1 MLMESVWLGSSRGTR
16 ISQVSDEASSA
27 PLEAGATTDIL
38 GRTAAGAGWTVGW
51 RMATRL
57 LGLLS
62 TLILTRLLMPSDFGL
77 IALGSSFVVAL
88 DAVSTLGIEDALVR
102 EKAPGRELYDT
113 GFTLNLIRSA
123 STGAILAAC
132 ALPTANFFRE
142 PRLADVLL
150 ALALG
155 TIAGG
160 LTNIGIVDFRRDF
173 SFDKEFRL
181 LIVPRLAGVLT
192 TVAAALLTRSYLALI
207 AGILT
212 SRGLAVMLSYA
223 MHPYRPRLS
232 LRAWRHLAG
241 FSVWTW
247 ALGTAALIRDRGD
260 GFLIGW
266 SLDAAQV
273 GIYSVGTEIADL
285 PTTELVAPLGRACF
299 SGFAAARHA
308 GEESGQTYLRV
319 VAVVTLLTFPIAV
332 GISLLADPVVKL
344 AFGSQWL
351 EAIPVVQVAA
361 LFCSTTVF
369 GQISNVLF
377 GAHAMLRSLFVITLA
392 GMMLRVVL
400 LIVLLPHYGILGAAF
415 AAGISMLC
423 EYAVYVELTLR
434 RFGLRLSDLWR
445 RIWRPLVATVVM
457 AASLHVLGLGW
468 NAASGDAASLACGIV
483 IAAGLGAGIY
493 VSTMGALW
501 CAAACPAGA
510 ETDALLFAKK
520 LFRRNRRLGDQ
531 ASPG

>member
-1 MLMESVWLGSSRGTR
+1 MTR
-16 ISQVSDEASSA
+16 ISQSSKAASPA
-27 PLEAGATTDIL
+27 PLEAEATTNIL

-88 DAVSTLGIEDALVR
+88 DAVSALGIEDALVR
-102 EKAPGRELYDT
+102 EKAPDRELYDT

-123 STGAILAAC
+123 LTGTILAAS
-132 ALPTANFFRE
+132 AWPTANFFRE

-155 TIAGG
+155 TVASG
-160 LTNIGIVDFRRDF
+160 LTNIGIVDFRRNF

-181 LIVPRLAGVLT
+181 LILPRLAGVLT
-192 TVAAALLTRSYLALI
+192 TVVAAVLMRSYLALI

-212 SRGLAVMLSYA
+212 SRSLAIILSYV

-247 ALGTAALIRDRGD
+247 ALGTAALVRDRGD

-266 SLDAAQV
+266 SLDATQV
-273 GIYSVGTEIADL
+273 GIYSIGTEIADL

-308 GEESGQTYLRV
+308 GEDSGQTYLRV
-319 VAVVTLLTFPIAV
+319 VAFVTLLTFPIAV
-332 GISLLADPVVKL
+332 GISLLADPIVRL
-344 AFGSQWL
+344 AFGQKWL
-351 EAIPVVQVAA
+351 EAILIIQVTA

-392 GMMLRVVL
+392 GMTLRVVL
-400 LIVLLPHYGILGAAF
+400 LIVLLPRYGILGAVF
-415 AAGISMLC
+415 AAGIPMLC
-423 EYAVYVELTLR
+423 EYAIYVELTLR
-434 RFGLRLSDLWR
+434 RFELRLSDLGR

-457 AASLHVLGLGW
+457 AASLYALGLGW
-468 NAASGDAASLACGIV
+468 TATSGDALALACGIV
-483 IAAGLGAGIY
+483 VAAGLGAGIY
-493 VSTMGALW
+493 VLTLGALW
-501 CAAACPAGA
+501 FAASCPAGA
-510 ETDALLFAKK
+510 ETDALLFAGR
-520 LFRRNRRLGDQ
+520 LFRRSQRLEKQTPRG
-531 ASPG
+531 